1 MSPAWKGTVKIVRG
15 RWMEECF
22 ARRRKKRAPP
32 FLCVCLLK
40 VHIHCTSI
48 AHPLH
53 IHCTSIAHPTAQ
65 SGPVMPYTLYCATC
79 IDPLRRDQSSV
90 AVTKTSKGDFSLF
103 LSMPLVCWCGC
114 VRPLERHDMNSPG
127 PPSLVRVRVL
137 VLVLVRCSDRK
148 CACRRKTARCRRRRR
163 RRRRKKTT
171 AETTTTLTRSR
182 KTLPMPICH
191 VV

>member
-40 VHIHCTSI
+40 V
-48 AHPLH
+48 H

-127 PPSLVRVRVL
+127 PPSFVRVRVL